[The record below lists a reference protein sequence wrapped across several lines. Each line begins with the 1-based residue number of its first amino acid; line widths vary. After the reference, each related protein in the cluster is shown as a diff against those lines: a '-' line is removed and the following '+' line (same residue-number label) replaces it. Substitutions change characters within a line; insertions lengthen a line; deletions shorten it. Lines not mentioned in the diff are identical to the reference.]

1 MKSLALCCALWL
13 MVPVY
18 AQSELHEGVQAALDW
33 ELPDNTC
40 KKPRLDVV
48 SSNVVD
54 GEGSRTQT
62 DVDSYT
68 IDRYLRKEKRRKS
81 CVEKYKAGLMENFGT
96 LRNSAQY
103 GLTQAQADI
112 ILGKLALIQSVYLS
126 PDGRIDKP
134 DSLEE
139 DGK

>member
-1 MKSLALCCALWL
+1 MPVCAES
-13 MVPVY
+13 VP
-18 AQSELHEGVQAALDW
+18 HEKVQAALDW
-33 ELPDNTC
+33 ELPANIC

-68 IDRYLRKEKRRKS
+68 IDRYLRKEKRWKS
-81 CVEKYKAGLMENFGT
+81 CLEKYKAGLMDDFGE

-103 GLTQAQADI
+103 GLTQSQADI

-126 PDGRIDKP
+126 PDGRIDEP
-134 DSLEE
+134 Q
-139 DGK
+139 